1 MLMMNRFF
9 ALLAVAAILCG
20 ICTGRADALTNVVLE
35 EGAGAI
41 ELCIYLTGGMCV
53 WGGLLRIAQRSG
65 LTDRLAA
72 CFAKPACWLFPG
84 LNPKGTALPAIT
96 MNFAA
101 NLLGLGNAATPFGLT
116 AVDALKKE
124 SGCGSTASDNIVL
137 FTVLNT
143 ASLTLFPTTVAALR
157 AKHGSAAPLSIL
169 PWVWLTSAV
178 TLIVLIV
185 ITRTLSA
192 IRACSR
198 RKERKCS

>member
-1 MLMMNRFF
+1 M
-9 ALLAVAAILCG
+9 
-20 ICTGRADALTNVVLE
+20 
-35 EGAGAI
+35 
-41 ELCIYLTGGMCV
+41 
-53 WGGLLRIAQRSG
+53 
-65 LTDRLAA
+65 
-72 CFAKPACWLFPG
+72 
-84 LNPKGTALPAIT
+84 
-96 MNFAA
+96 
-101 NLLGLGNAATPFGLT
+101 
-116 AVDALKKE
+116 
-124 SGCGSTASDNIVL
+124 
-137 FTVLNT
+137 LNT

>member
-1 MLMMNRFF
+1 MMNRIFT
-9 ALLAVAAILCG
+9 LLAVAAILCG
-20 ICTGRADALTNVVLE
+20 ICTGRTDAMTSVALE

-41 ELCIYLTGGMCV
+41 ELCIFLTGGMCV
-53 WGGLLRIAQRSG
+53 WGGLLRVAQKSG

-72 CFAKPACWLFPG
+72 CFARPACILFPG
-84 LNPKGTALPAIT
+84 LNPKGAALPAIT

-116 AVDALKKE
+116 AVEALKKE

-157 AKHGSAAPLSIL
+157 TKHGSAAPLSIL

-178 TLIVLIV
+178 TLLVLIIV
-185 ITRTLSA
+185 TRTVSA
-192 IRACSR
+192 IRVHSGRKNGSCS
-198 RKERKCS
+198 

>member
-84 LNPKGTALPAIT
+84 LNPKGTAP
-96 MNFAA
+96 
-101 NLLGLGNAATPFGLT
+101 PFGLT

-157 AKHGSAAPLSIL
+157 AKHGSVAPLSIL

-178 TLIVLIV
+178 TLIVLIA

-192 IRACSR
+192 IQACSR

>member
-72 CFAKPACWLFPG
+72 CFA
-84 LNPKGTALPAIT
+84 
-96 MNFAA
+96 
-101 NLLGLGNAATPFGLT
+101 NAAAAGLLFQRIHCRQT
-116 AVDALKKE
+116 E
-124 SGCGSTASDNIVL
+124 GSSCVSQPQKVGGKI
-137 FTVLNT
+137 
-143 ASLTLFPTTVAALR
+143 
-157 AKHGSAAPLSIL
+157 HGNG
-169 PWVWLTSAV
+169 
-178 TLIVLIV
+178 
-185 ITRTLSA
+185 A

>member
-1 MLMMNRFF
+1 MMNRFF

-41 ELCIYLTGGMCV
+41 ELCIYLTGSMCV

-116 AVDALKKE
+116 AVAALKKE
-124 SGCGSTASDNIVL
+124 SGCGSIASDNIVL

-192 IRACSR
+192 IQACSR

>member
-1 MLMMNRFF
+1 MMNRFF

-53 WGGLLRIAQRSG
+53 WGGLLRIAQCSG

-116 AVDALKKE
+116 AVDALKKRVRLRQHRLGQHRPFHRTE
-124 SGCGSTASDNIVL
+124 HRFPDPVSHHSGCSAGKARLRRSPVH
-137 FTVLNT
+137 
-143 ASLTLFPTTVAALR
+143 PALGMAHQCCDADR
-157 AKHGSAAPLSIL
+157 THCHYPHPLCH
-169 PWVWLTSAV
+169 PGMQP
-178 TLIVLIV
+178 
-185 ITRTLSA
+185 
-192 IRACSR
+192 
-198 RKERKCS
+198 

>member
-1 MLMMNRFF
+1 MMNRFF
-9 ALLAVAAILCG
+9 ALLALAAILCG
-20 ICTGRADALTNVVLE
+20 ICTGRADAMTSVILE

-53 WGGLLRIAQRSG
+53 WGGLLKIAQRSG

-72 CFAKPACWLFPG
+72 CFAKPVCRLFPG
-84 LNPKGTALPAIT
+84 LDPNGTALPAIT

-116 AVDALKKE
+116 AVEALKKE

-157 AKHGSAAPLSIL
+157 AKHASAAPLSIL
-169 PWVWLTSAV
+169 PWVWLTSIV
-178 TLIVLIV
+178 TLTVLILV
-185 ITRTLSA
+185 TRTVSA
-192 IRACSR
+192 IRACSG
-198 RKERKCS
+198 RKGKTCS

>member
-1 MLMMNRFF
+1 MKIDDFRRNAYDEPFF

-116 AVDALKKE
+116 AVAALKR
-124 SGCGSTASDNIVL
+124 SPA
-137 FTVLNT
+137 
-143 ASLTLFPTTVAALR
+143 AAALPR
-157 AKHGSAAPLSIL
+157 T
-169 PWVWLTSAV
+169 TS
-178 TLIVLIV
+178 
-185 ITRTLSA
+185 SFSP
-192 IRACSR
+192 C
-198 RKERKCS
+198 

>member
-1 MLMMNRFF
+1 MMNRFF

-53 WGGLLRIAQRSG
+53 WGGLLRIAQCSG

-84 LNPKGTALPAIT
+84 LNPKGTALPAI
-96 MNFAA
+96 AA

-192 IRACSR
+192 IQACSR